1 VPRSRHQVH
10 SAAVRRPVVVVSL
23 DRIIAKT
30 WQENILYS
38 VLLELTYR
46 CNLDCVFCYNDRRIA
61 GEPLS
66 TGQFLTLLDDL
77 AGMQVMDLVLSGGE
91 PLAHPD
97 FFTIGARARKL
108 GFVVRIK
115 TNGHGLSGRCA
126 QRLVDE
132 VDPIILDISL
142 HGAQAATHDR
152 QTRVPGSFDR
162 LMETL
167 PELRRLGLR
176 FKLNCTLTRW
186 NEGEIEQ
193 VFAIADG
200 LGVDVDFNS
209 KISPRDDGYQD
220 PLRLSPSKEARLR
233 LFEILLQRRQG
244 MPGRQEG
251 LSGDLPIPPD
261 KHCGTGS
268 ATLTVDPVGNVLP
281 CVQWRRPV
289 GNLHQ
294 QTIREIWQGSL
305 ELVRVRRVARDAR
318 RLVEKQGPQGR
329 LMGFCPALAEL
340 RTGDPLA
347 IYPEAREQMELFG
360 EAETR
365 HDTRA
370 AR

>member
-1 VPRSRHQVH
+1 MRRSRHQVL
-10 SAAVRRPVVVVSL
+10 SAPVLRPIVVVSF

-38 VLLELTYR
+38 VLLELTYG
-46 CNLDCVFCYNDRRIA
+46 CNLDCVFCYNDRGIA

-66 TGQFLTLLDDL
+66 TGQFLRLLDDL
-77 AGMQVMDLVLSGGE
+77 TEMQVMNLVLSGGE

-97 FFTIGARARKL
+97 FFTIGARAREL

-132 VDPIILDISL
+132 VDPMVLDISL
-142 HGAQAATHDR
+142 HGAHAATHDR
-152 QTRVPGSFDR
+152 QTRVPGSFER
-162 LMETL
+162 LMKTL
-167 PELRRLGLR
+167 PELQSLGLR
-176 FKLNCTLTRW
+176 VKLNCTLTRW

-200 LGVDVDFNS
+200 LGVDVEFNS
-209 KISPRDDGYQD
+209 KISPRDDGNQD
-220 PLRLSPSKEARLR
+220 SLRLSPSKEARLR
-233 LFEILLQRRQG
+233 LFEILLERRQG
-244 MPGRQEG
+244 TPRRQEG
-251 LSGDLPIPPD
+251 LSGDLPVPSD
-261 KHCGTGS
+261 KHCGIGS

-289 GNLHQ
+289 GNLHRQ
-294 QTIREIWQGSL
+294 SIREIWQGSL
-305 ELVRVRRVARDAR
+305 ELGRVRRVARDAK
-318 RLVEKQGPQGR
+318 RLVEQQGPQGH

-340 RTGDPLA
+340 RTGDPLT

-360 EAETR
+360 EAETK